1 MRSQDSGSGGLGS
14 GRRYAAFPDLIQSC
28 LSDQVGSGCDEPD
41 PNLFNTLGPQT
52 DQVGSGKTAD
62 QVAGSGAKNA
72 LILSNLI
79 RYPWLCRSRGG

>member
-1 MRSQDSGSGGLGS
+1 VDQVGLGS
-14 GRRYAAFPDLIQSC
+14 GRRYAAFLNLIQSC
-28 LSDQVGSGCDEPD
+28 LSDQVGSGWLEPD

-62 QVAGSGAKNA
+62 QVAGSGAKNT

-79 RYPWLCRSRGG
+79 RHPWLVIANGRSR